1 MTVKDGSEG
10 REKYRSRTI
19 TNTLEPVWSETAVVA
34 MPDVNGL
41 LLLVRKIWLELD
53 SAVFYFLFFI
63 QFRFFIDLE
72 LVKSSADMGIKLI
85 SLFYFHIDAHITKMR
100 MQLKFNVCLFLC
112 FSHQKVD
119 QNMFINVGNIFQGDK
134 RSLQVITQEK

>member
-1 MTVKDGSEG
+1 MEKCKNIPCPWKSFSASLSTGKSDPFVTVKDGSEG

-72 LVKSSADMGIKLI
+72 IVKSSADMGIKLI

-112 FSHQKVD
+112 FSH
-119 QNMFINVGNIFQGDK
+119 
-134 RSLQVITQEK
+134 

>member
-1 MTVKDGSEG
+1 MTIKDGSEG

-53 SAVFYFLFFI
+53 SAVFYLLFFI
-63 QFRFFIDLE
+63 QFRFYIDLE
-72 LVKSSADMGIKLI
+72 LV
-85 SLFYFHIDAHITKMR
+85 
-100 MQLKFNVCLFLC
+100 
-112 FSHQKVD
+112 
-119 QNMFINVGNIFQGDK
+119 MFINVGNIFQGDK
-134 RSLQVITQEK
+134 RSLQVITQENKRTLNK

>member
-10 REKYRSRTI
+10 REKYRSQTI

-34 MPDVNGL
+34 MPHVNGL

-112 FSHQKVD
+112 FSH
-119 QNMFINVGNIFQGDK
+119 
-134 RSLQVITQEK
+134 

>member
-72 LVKSSADMGIKLI
+72 LVKSSADMGIKLT

-100 MQLKFNVCLFLC
+100 LQLKFNVCLFLC
-112 FSHQKVD
+112 FSH
-119 QNMFINVGNIFQGDK
+119 
-134 RSLQVITQEK
+134 